1 MWVLCIFIFAEFLQA
16 WNSNEMFPAP
26 SKNFLKVA
34 GEILITLDNSL
45 KMKFNIKNIYDSFF
59 FFKWAEKGWKGTC

>member
-1 MWVLCIFIFAEFLQA
+1 
-16 WNSNEMFPAP
+16 MFPAP

-59 FFKWAEKGWKGTC
+59 FSNEQKKDEREHAKVETVIIS